1 MTFSSKEASEK
12 VASSSISKVITPGN
26 VVAKLLD
33 IKLETPPYDSNALTV
48 TLMLE
53 TEKVEDPS
61 FTGLLIDKNNPELG
75 NHQGQVARVQ
85 SSPYSYSDYTSSK
98 DGKVSPK
105 EDQIFSWIWNFAK
118 ELGVSEQLVADN
130 VEGETIV
137 DYVDAVKKYLVSP
150 TRLINFC
157 IGGAEYENKE
167 GYTQHRLYLL
177 KNEKNVK
184 SYAKYVEGEEPRN
197 LIKFNAD
204 LHIRKKKVAEKVESF
219 EGRDTDLDV

>member
-12 VASSSISKVITPGN
+12 VANSSLSKVITPGN

-33 IKLETPPYDSNALTV
+33 IKLEAPPYDSNALTV
-48 TLMLE
+48 VLMLE
-53 TEKVEDPS
+53 TEQVEDPS

-75 NHQGQVARVQ
+75 NYLGQVARVQ
-85 SSPYSYSDYTSSK
+85 NSPYSYSDYTSSK

-105 EDQIFSWIWNFAK
+105 EDQIFNWLWNFAK

-137 DYVDAVKKYLVSP
+137 DYLDAVKKYLVSP

-177 KNEKNVK
+177 KNEKNNK
-184 SYAKYVEGEEPRN
+184 SFAKYAEGEEPRN
-197 LIKFNAD
+197 LITFNPD

-219 EGRDTDLDV
+219 TGRDSDLDV